1 MSRKIELLAP
11 GGDVEAIKAAI
22 VAGANAVYC
31 GLDTFNARNRAAN
44 LSFDDLNGI
53 LRLSHE
59 YSCEVFLTLNIVIL
73 EHEIKGLV
81 KLLNQLVNTGIDGI
95 IVQDLGLFYL
105 VNHYFPSLVIH
116 ASTQLT
122 THNEGQILFL
132 SKIGASRVNL
142 SRELNLGEIK
152 SLTSLA
158 HDQGVLTEVF
168 VHGALCIAFSGQCY
182 SSSVSV
188 GNSGNRGRCS
198 QACRDE
204 YEPTNEGNRFPLN
217 LKDNSAYFD
226 LPELVDAGVDSLKI
240 EGRIKGAHYVY
251 TVVDSW
257 RKQINQFIGSG
268 KLLTDDSN
276 LHKVFNRGFTNS
288 FLKGN
293 LTKKMF
299 IDNPRDNSAQYSI
312 EKNKAISVVQ
322 IQQARQEL
330 HSDRNKLGASL
341 KQKIEFLSIEK
352 QKLTL
357 TFSGQANQPLT
368 LTISIANSGL
378 NAKAE
383 TGISDESVPDLN
395 LDSGSGLVS
404 NKHQNKSYIVCTD
417 YQLTPSDKS
426 TIDQTTL
433 EKRFKS
439 FNDANYIIEEFNF
452 EQLANNLSLPFK
464 ELTALKN
471 KAAFLLNNSIEVI
484 APVEISALKKY
495 SKVEEKPKLSLLI
508 SELKDLNLC
517 EVTHAD
523 IYFKLP
529 ESFKKGCTKYIQ
541 LLLDNP
547 RLIPWFPAVLIGKD
561 YDEAVK
567 ILEQVK
573 PQRIVTN
580 NTGIAYQAY
589 KKEIKWIAGPFL
601 NTTNSYALLTMKESL
616 NCAGA
621 FISNEIS
628 RNQIRH
634 ISRPKNFKLLYSIY
648 HPILMMTSRQC
659 FFQQTVGCKKPSI
672 EDGCM
677 LKCQKATTITNVKGI
692 SFAID
697 KQKGGYPSIYNDE
710 QFLNLNVIDDLSDL
724 FDEFFIDLTNI
735 GAGSKAEQN
744 KVQLVQYFEGLLD
757 GDKDSAV
764 HLNKMI
770 SVSTNAQYSQG
781 L

>member
-1 MSRKIELLAP
+1 MSMLRKIELLAP

-31 GLDTFNARNRAAN
+31 GLVAFNARNRAAN
-44 LSFDDLNGI
+44 LSFDELNGVI
-53 LRLSHE
+53 RLAHE
-59 YSCEVFLTLNIVIL
+59 YGCEVFLTLNIVIL
-73 EHEIKGLV
+73 EHEVKGMV

-95 IVQDLGLFYL
+95 IVQDLGVFQL
-105 VNHYFPSLVIH
+105 VKDYFPSLVIH

-158 HDQGVLTEVF
+158 HENNVLTEVF

-204 YEPTNEGNRFPLN
+204 YEPTNEGHRFPLN

-226 LPELVDAGVDSLKI
+226 LPELVDAGVDSLKV

-251 TVVDSW
+251 TVVDTW
-257 RKQINQFIGSG
+257 RKQINSFVESG
-268 KLLTDDSN
+268 KLLNDDSN
-276 LHKVFNRGFTNS
+276 LHKVFNRDFTNS

-293 LTKKMF
+293 LTKTMF
-299 IDNPRDNSAQYSI
+299 IDSPRDYSRQHAI
-312 EKNKAISVVQ
+312 EKNNATSVIQ
-322 IQQARQEL
+322 IQQVKKEL
-330 HSDRNKLGASL
+330 YADKNALGATL
-341 KQKIEFLSIEK
+341 EQKIAFLSIDK
-352 QKLTL
+352 RTLTL
-357 TFSGQANQPLT
+357 TFSGQLNQPLT
-368 LTISIANSGL
+368 LNITVSEASSLSEEEATSTDSQTTSFTI
-378 NAKAE
+378 
-383 TGISDESVPDLN
+383 
-395 LDSGSGLVS
+395 DSASL
-404 NKHQNKSYIVCTD
+404 
-417 YQLTPSDKS
+417 LTAADKL
-426 TIDQTTL
+426 TIDQATL

-439 FNDANYIIEEFNF
+439 FNDANFTIEAFDF
-452 EQLANNLSLPFK
+452 EQLGANLSIPYK
-464 ELTALKN
+464 DLTALKN
-471 KAAFLLNNSIEVI
+471 KAAYLLNDSVELID
-484 APVEISALKKY
+484 PVEVPALAQHP
-495 SKVEEKPKLSLLI
+495 KVEDKPKLSLLI
-508 SELKDLNLC
+508 SNLKDLHLC
-517 EVTHAD
+517 DETDAD

-529 ESFKKGCTKYIQ
+529 ESLKKDCTAHIE

-561 YDEAVK
+561 YDESVK

-573 PQRIVTN
+573 PKRIVTN
-580 NTGIAYQAY
+580 NTGIAYKAFE
-589 KKEIKWIAGPFL
+589 KGIEWIAGPFL
-601 NTTNSYALLTMKESL
+601 NTTNSYALQTMKESL

-628 RNQIRH
+628 QGQIRH
-634 ISRPKNFKLLYSIY
+634 ITRPENFKLLYSIY

-659 FFQQTVGCKKPSI
+659 FFQQTVGCNKPSI

-677 LKCQKATTITNVKGI
+677 LKCEKATTITNVKGV

-710 QFLNLNVIDDLSDL
+710 QFLNLNIIDDLSDL

-735 GAGSKAEQN
+735 GAGSKAEQD
-744 KVQLVQYFEGLLD
+744 KVQLIHYFEGVLN
-757 GDKDSAV
+757 GDNKAASQ
-764 HLNKMI
+764 LNEMI
-770 SVSTNAQYSQG
+770 TVSTNAQYSQG